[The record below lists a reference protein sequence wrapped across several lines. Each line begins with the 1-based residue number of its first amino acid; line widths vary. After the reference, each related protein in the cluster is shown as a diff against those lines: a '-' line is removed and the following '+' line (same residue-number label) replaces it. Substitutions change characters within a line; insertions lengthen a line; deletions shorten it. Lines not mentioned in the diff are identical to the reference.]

1 MLPEWVKVTEKRF
14 NEILSTVTK
23 AKIEGFRTNVDGRE
37 ITLDNSESLV
47 KDLGNDGIL
56 DGNEF
61 NNRCNDIADDVKAVV
76 NEASITRNQAKI
88 V

>member
-23 AKIEGFRTNVDGRE
+23 AKIEGFRTNVDGKE

-47 KDLGNDGIL
+47 KD
-56 DGNEF
+56 
-61 NNRCNDIADDVKAVV
+61 
-76 NEASITRNQAKI
+76 
-88 V
+88 